1 MLTDLA
7 FKVKTYKQH
16 FLSINL
22 PQNNPAFKKY
32 GCLYFFLCYKLQEH
46 ISQSWNC
53 AFYLQHVTAIYD
65 TSGNIRIITVNHIEM
80 QYFCAT
86 GLKKILDHQAFSQA
100 EMTMNLSIK
109 GTTIQELITEN
120 EGQSTN
126 EVKLG

>member
-1 MLTDLA
+1 
-7 FKVKTYKQH
+7 
-16 FLSINL
+16 
-22 PQNNPAFKKY
+22 
-32 GCLYFFLCYKLQEH
+32 
-46 ISQSWNC
+46 
-53 AFYLQHVTAIYD
+53 LQHVTAIYD